1 MANTKLSAASNG
13 NKRTNSTRQPFVSTW
28 YYLKKAF
35 WVKIKIT
42 RLGSLAV
49 FVDAAAIRL
58 SASTGAKP
66 VKNFARRFFQ
76 DESGAS
82 AAEYAVLLTLVT
94 VVLIAAVTTLG
105 TAISAIFAKVATT
118 LANAA

>member
-1 MANTKLSAASNG
+1 
-13 NKRTNSTRQPFVSTW
+13 
-28 YYLKKAF
+28 LKKTHS
-35 WVKIKIT
+35 VKIILT
-42 RLGSLAV
+42 LFSLLPV
-49 FVDAAAIRL
+49 LVHAAAIRL
-58 SASTGAKP
+58 SPANMETKL
-66 VKNFARRFFQ
+66 VKKFALSFFQ